1 MAAPPPSH
9 VVVFPYMAQGHTIP
23 LLDIAKAFTNRVLK
37 VTLITTP
44 SNAPFIF
51 LKTSKHPS
59 ISLSIIPFLRVQE
72 LPQGCENTADLPSMA
87 LLAPF
92 IEATKKMKQPFE
104 GVLRD
109 MIDDGCRPHLRN
121 L

>member
-1 MAAPPPSH
+1 LSANS
-9 VVVFPYMAQGHTIP
+9 
-23 LLDIAKAFTNRVLK
+23 AKAFANRGLK

-44 SNAPFIF
+44 SNAPLIF
-51 LKTSKHPS
+51 SKTSNSKHPN

-72 LPQGCENTADLPSMA
+72 LPQGCENSADLPSMA

-104 GVLRD
+104 RVRQV
-109 MIDDGCRPHLRN
+109 MIDDGFWRC
-121 L
+121 